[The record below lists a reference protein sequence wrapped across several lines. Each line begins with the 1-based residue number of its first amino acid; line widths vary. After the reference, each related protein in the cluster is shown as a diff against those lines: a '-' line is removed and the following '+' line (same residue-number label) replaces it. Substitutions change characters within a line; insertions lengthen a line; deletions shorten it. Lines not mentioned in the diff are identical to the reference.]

1 MYNLSDYFAN
11 RKLFKL
17 DNKGKSP
24 AFFLKKKNYKLNKFA
39 IKKLKE
45 FSTNNNNINCRIC
58 LHQSLSEKIHSML
71 VLINNANKFDIHKHE
86 HTPEFYQLINGKIK
100 ITLYTKTKKKIKEL
114 ILKNKGDIYSV
125 SKNQFHNLVP
135 LTKFAIFQETKNF

>member
-45 FSTNNNNINCRIC
+45 FSTNNNKYFIFSFFHLGSYC
-58 LHQSLSEKIHSML
+58 
-71 VLINNANKFDIHKHE
+71 
-86 HTPEFYQLINGKIK
+86 HT
-100 ITLYTKTKKKIKEL
+100 YTDRHTMTE
-114 ILKNKGDIYSV
+114 
-125 SKNQFHNLVP
+125 
-135 LTKFAIFQETKNF
+135 